1 MVLKT
6 IVWPLMLGYA
16 NRDSWASFSNWESD
30 WGRISQPQH
39 LWTWGPDHSVS
50 LGDSYMICSSNCG
63 LSAFGS
69 NSPPHGTPLPLR
81 PLSPAS
87 RLEQR
92 QLFLDV
98 AGRPSRGG
106 AALSRSQGSPE
117 RSESVT
123 VTTGDPG
130 AQGHDRNFALKPL
143 HQQWCL
149 VGTVRNPR

>member
-1 MVLKT
+1 MQTGTHECHFQTERATEAGFHSLS
-6 IVWPLMLGYA
+6 IFGLGGWITVP
-16 NRDSWASFSNWESD
+16 S
-30 WGRISQPQH
+30 
-39 LWTWGPDHSVS
+39 
-50 LGDSYMICSSNCG
+50 GDSYMICSSNCG

-106 AALSRSQGSPE
+106 ATLGRSQGSPE